1 MNKRKAVVYPDGSR
15 VEYGCDQGGFVRS
28 VTDRSRFMKQGK
40 CGYLCPAVGKEDL
53 KRANSGFSI
62 SFSASLIKPPPSM
75 LCSNNGWLVPEPAFN
90 RSAPSYVPDFHFLI
104 RSSLSFTPASAPWTV
119 GR

>member
-53 KRANSGFSI
+53 KPCKFR
-62 SFSASLIKPPPSM
+62 
-75 LCSNNGWLVPEPAFN
+75 VQ
-90 RSAPSYVPDFHFLI
+90 HFLQCVAHKTT
-104 RSSLSFTPASAPWTV
+104 SLDALFK
-119 GR
+119 